1 MRRLLIG
8 SVIVAMMMGLVLG
21 AAALPMSSLQQ
32 VEARADANWTGE
44 YFDTDNLS
52 GAPMWT
58 RQDANIDFNFGFGPI
73 EYNDNGTDKK
83 VGPDLFSIRWTRS
96 VNFPTGGTWT
106 FHVEVDDY
114 LNMWIDGTQIISH
127 WGTGGQ
133 WAEDVKV
140 DNLTAGDH
148 DLKVEYGDV
157 AGQALVK
164 VSWSFGGSSS
174 GGGGSGASSAN
185 CTVNWDASYFNNTS
199 VSGTAAKTR
208 TDGSISFD
216 WGGGSPDGAV
226 QADNFS
232 ARWTKKVNFT
242 GGHYRFK
249 AGADDGIRVWIDV
262 TLIIDEWHGNTE
274 GYRTYERDLYG
285 LTSGDHDV
293 KVEYYEASGGAR
305 VDFCWDLILGE
316 GGGGVVST
324 VAPAPTAIPP
334 TVVYAAA
341 TDNKVNVRV
350 GPGLGNPVFMQIK
363 YPDDYVVIAGVQD
376 LSWVQ
381 IDLGDGVTGWVSNQW
396 VYLYATPAIMNEDST
411 GGGQP
416 DFVDVIPR
424 VDVEIAP
431 PADSP
436 VDSPYYTTLNGYTTD
451 TVNLRDGANLY
462 GSRVIGSVPQNATFV
477 VEAHNGNGA
486 WYLIEY
492 RGIRGWVSAL
502 YVVLVDGRVRDLV
515 ASDEIVPAPPI
526 GQIYVPEDT
535 QGHPAVT
542 VSGQAK
548 TNLKL
553 RDQPS
558 ILVGDQIGSV
568 PQYAEFVIE
577 ARNNTGAWYR
587 ITWDGQVGWI
597 NAVYVTIIEGT
608 IPDLPIE

>member
-8 SVIVAMMMGLVLG
+8 SVIAAMMMGLVLG

-32 VEARADANWTGE
+32 VEARADATWYGE
-44 YFDTDNLS
+44 YFDTNNLT
-52 GAPMWT
+52 GFPAFT
-58 RQDANIDFNFGFGPI
+58 RQDANIDFNFGFG
-73 EYNDNGTDKK
+73 K
-83 VGPDLFSIRWTRS
+83 VEHEGAFIGPDQFSIRWTRS

-114 LNMWIDGTQIISH
+114 LDMWIDGTQIISH
-127 WGTGGQ
+127 WTTGGQ
-133 WAEDVKV
+133 WAADVKV

-148 DLKVEYGDV
+148 TLIVEYGDV
-157 AGQALVK
+157 SGQALVK
-164 VSWSFGGSSS
+164 VSWSFGGSS
-174 GGGGSGASSAN
+174 GSGTSGSSCA
-185 CTVNWDASYFNNTS
+185 VNWDASYFNNTS

-208 TDGSISFD
+208 TDGTISFD
-216 WGGGSPDGAV
+216 WGTGSPDGAV

-232 ARWTKKVNFT
+232 ARWTKRVNFAD
-242 GGHYRFK
+242 GHYRFK
-249 AGADDGIRVWIDV
+249 AGSDDGIRVWIDV

-274 GYRTYERDLYG
+274 GYRTYEVDLYS
-285 LTSGDHDV
+285 LTGGDHDV
-293 KVEYYEASGGAR
+293 KVEYYEATGGAR
-305 VDFCWDLILGE
+305 VDFCWELISGT
-316 GGGGVVST
+316 GGGGV
-324 VAPAPTAIPP
+324 APEPVPTAIPP

-341 TDNKVNVRV
+341 TDNKVNVRI
-350 GPGLGNPVFMQIK
+350 GPGLGNPVFTQIK

-424 VDVEIAP
+424 VDIEIAP
-431 PADSP
+431 PAASP

-462 GSRVIGSVPQNATFV
+462 GSRVIGSVPQGATFV

-515 ASDEIVPAPPI
+515 ASDEIVPAPPPN
-526 GQIYVPEDT
+526 QIFVPEDA
-535 QGHPAVT
+535 QGNPAVT
-542 VSGQAK
+542 VRGQAK

-553 RDQPS
+553 RDLPS

-568 PQYAEFVIE
+568 PQYGEFVIE
-577 ARNNTGAWYR
+577 ARNSTGAWYR
-587 ITWDGQVGWI
+587 ITWEGQVGWV